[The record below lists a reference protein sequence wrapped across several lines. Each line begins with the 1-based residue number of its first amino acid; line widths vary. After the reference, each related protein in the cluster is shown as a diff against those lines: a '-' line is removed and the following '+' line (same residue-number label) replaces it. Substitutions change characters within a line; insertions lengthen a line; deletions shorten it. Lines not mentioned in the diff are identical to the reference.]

1 MRKKALVTPCS
12 RRNFLRAWI
21 GAPILLSPF
30 RPARAAETGGQLEL
44 SFEASQEWIDV
55 GGQPALLYAFNRQV
69 PGPVIEARAG
79 DEVRISF
86 WNRLPETTNLHFH
99 GLHIPSSGNADNVML
114 RVPPGESMEYWF
126 TIPGSHPSGTF
137 WYHPHVHGAAARQ
150 VSRGLAGA
158 IVVRNDAD
166 SILEISRAPEA
177 TLVLQDFD
185 IGRNGIPLEPSPME
199 QMAGRE
205 GSLVT
210 VSGRANPELPI
221 QRDGWLRLRIVNASS
236 SRFYRLGLED
246 HPLYLVASDGGLLC
260 APEMRDEVLLTPGE
274 RVEVM
279 VRGNSLPGEY
289 RLLDLPYDRGGMA
302 MMRMSSLERTAVPLA
317 RLRYEGQ
324 ADSTWDLPAK
334 LASIDP
340 LPAPSVRRTFQLGQ
354 PMGMMGGA
362 MAFTINGRR
371 FDPNRIDQRAAL
383 NAIEQWE
390 FVNASTMDH
399 PMHIHTSPFQ
409 VIDAAGTPVPTWKD
423 TVLVKAR
430 SRLAVRTALSTYPG
444 LRMYHCH
451 ILDHE
456 DLGMM
461 GTLEVSRS

>member
-1 MRKKALVTPCS
+1 M
-12 RRNFLRAWI
+12 
-21 GAPILLSPF
+21 LLSQFGPE
-30 RPARAAETGGQLEL
+30 RAAAASGGPLEL
-44 SFEASQEWIDV
+44 SLEAGQEWVEV
-55 GGQPALLYAFNRQV
+55 GGSPALLYAFNHQI

-86 WNRLPETTNLHFH
+86 RNRLSETTNLHFH

-114 RVPPGESMEYWF
+114 RVPPGESLEYRF
-126 TIPGSHPSGTF
+126 TIPDSHPSGTF

-158 IVVRNDAD
+158 IIVRNDAD
-166 SILEISRAPEA
+166 SIPEISQAPEA

-185 IGRNGIPLEPSPME
+185 IGRSGIPLEPSPME

-205 GSLVT
+205 GPLVT
-210 VSGRANPELPI
+210 VSGRVNPELPI

-236 SRFYRLGLED
+236 SRFYRLRLED
-246 HPLYLVASDGGLLC
+246 HPFYLVASDGGILC
-260 APEMRDEVLLTPGE
+260 APEMLDEVLLTPGE

-279 VRGNSLPGEY
+279 VRGDRLPGEY
-289 RLLDLPYDRGGMA
+289 RLLNLPYDRGGMG
-302 MMRMSSLERTAVPLA
+302 MFGRLERTSTPLA
-317 RLRYEGQ
+317 RLRYQGQ
-324 ADSTWDLPAK
+324 AEATWDLPAR

-340 LPAPSVRRTFQLGQ
+340 LPAPSVLRTFLLGQ
-354 PMGMMGGA
+354 PMGMMGGGG

-371 FDPNRIDQRAAL
+371 FDPNRVDLRAAL

-409 VIDAAGTPVPTWKD
+409 VIDTAGAPVPAWKD
-423 TVLVKAR
+423 TVLVRAR
-430 SRLAVRTALSTYPG
+430 SRLAVRTALSTFPG

-461 GTLEVSRS
+461 GTLEVSQS